1 MIARINDTQ
10 KLKQKS
16 QSNNLE
22 ISFGARIII
31 LSRIP
36 NFPISKIPNAEVHA
50 IIIAMYII
58 SHIVGIALLSLM

>member
-1 MIARINDTQ
+1 MTEIQ

-22 ISFGARIII
+22 MSFGAVEII

-36 NFPISKIPNAEVHA
+36 SLPISKIINAATRAMTHA
-50 IIIAMYII
+50 VIKYI
-58 SHIVGIALLSLM
+58 SDIVLLLLM